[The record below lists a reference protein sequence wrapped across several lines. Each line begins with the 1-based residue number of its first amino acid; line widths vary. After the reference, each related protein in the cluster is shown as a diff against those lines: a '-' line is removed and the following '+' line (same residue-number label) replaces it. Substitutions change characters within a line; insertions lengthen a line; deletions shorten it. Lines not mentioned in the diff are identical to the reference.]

1 MSLCRDNQ
9 MPIVVFDVTT
19 RGQMFKAVMGE
30 PVGTVVQE
38 S

>member
-1 MSLCRDNQ
+1 

-19 RGQMFKAVMGE
+19 QGQMLKAVMGE
-30 PVGTVVQE
+30 SVGTVVQE